1 MKVWIN
7 GELAELDAVTTIA
20 ELAAHYGLP
29 PNAVLI
35 EHNTTALH
43 QREWVERPLAE
54 GDRIEFVRVVA
65 GG

>member
-1 MKVWIN
+1 MRVWIN
-7 GELAELDAVTTIA
+7 GEHTEMNGIANIA
-20 ELAAHYGLP
+20 ELAAHYGLQ
-29 PNAVLI
+29 PNTVLI

-43 QREWVERPLAE
+43 QREWVQRLLVE